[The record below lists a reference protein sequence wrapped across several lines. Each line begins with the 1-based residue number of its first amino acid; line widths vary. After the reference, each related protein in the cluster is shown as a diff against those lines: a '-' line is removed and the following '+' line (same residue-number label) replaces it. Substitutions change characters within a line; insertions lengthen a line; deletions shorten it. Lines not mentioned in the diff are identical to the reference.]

1 LYSIKEETIKLS
13 GCTSY
18 GYFGR
23 MDGSMSNLTTC
34 FAQNDGTDCKY
45 GITNI
50 KDEVYTNIKC
60 RLNKVYIY

>member
-1 LYSIKEETIKLS
+1 
-13 GCTSY
+13 
-18 GYFGR
+18 
-23 MDGSMSNLTTC
+23 MSNLTTC

-60 RLNKVYIY
+60 RLNKVYIYLPMGICSVSTVHIEIA